1 MATQGGGGELCLLQ
15 NEERKLGQH
24 SQSMADASR
33 TSQPRERDGT
43 DYTPAN
49 MVLSSS
55 SRQPL
60 AQGVAMTTRKQSHDL
75 SDLEEDDDDEDIP
88 GETFG
93 PFYLVEVGL
102 PFPSLSLT
110 PAQPPKPRKSKQV
123 SSVQR
128 RLKQRQG
135 KTVLI
140 WFLFI
145 VVTNA
150 DTS

>member
-1 MATQGGGGELCLLQ
+1 
-15 NEERKLGQH
+15 
-24 SQSMADASR
+24 
-33 TSQPRERDGT
+33 
-43 DYTPAN
+43 
-49 MVLSSS
+49 
-55 SRQPL
+55 
-60 AQGVAMTTRKQSHDL
+60 MTTRKQSHDL